1 MDVCIL
7 LTSRMGVL
15 RGGVGFCV
23 SQEAKPRLH
32 REDRSLAES
41 GGMGTC
47 SCTAG
52 LRRSWHG
59 EDSECEGTERLVMW
73 GRHDEK

>member
-41 GGMGTC
+41 FWKPQEGGGRGDGHMF
-47 SCTAG
+47 
-52 LRRSWHG
+52 LHSWSAEVLARG
-59 EDSECEGTERLVMW
+59 GQ
-73 GRHDEK
+73 